1 MREKLEQEITKALQ
15 ALGVGG
21 VSFTVERP
29 TDMSHGD
36 YSTNAAFAAAKKLKQ
51 SPNDTAESL
60 LQKLDQIEGVEVDR
74 IGAFLNF
81 KLLRKVLLSI
91 EQKIPQ
97 LNAGRKILLE
107 KSAPNLFKP
116 FHVGHLL
123 NLSVGESLSRLMR
136 VSGGEVVD
144 VAYPSDISLGV
155 AKAVWVG
162 LKEGTEPSDVHTLGK
177 WYVEGTKVYD
187 ENEQAKAE
195 IIKINQQLNNGEV
208 GAAFELY
215 KKGRE
220 LNLAYFK
227 NITARLGSTFSDYF
241 FESEAGRVGKD
252 IVQAHIGSVFEK
264 SDGAVIFPGEKY
276 GLHTRVFLTSL
287 GLAIYEAK
295 DIGLLKLKF
304 DKYNPDLSLVITDV
318 EQKQYFEVVK
328 KAAELIEPRWAQHST
343 YWQHGRMRFVGG
355 KISSRYGN
363 VPLAEDMI
371 EAVKDRIRTKFIESG
386 KFADDKE
393 KSERITEEVAL
404 GAIKYSFL
412 KSSSGHNIVFDFDQS
427 VTFEGGSG
435 PYLQYSLVRA
445 RSLLRK
451 ASGAIESKFVTPQ
464 GSSLEHVLI
473 HFSEVVARAAK
484 EMEPHYLITYLT
496 ELSSVFNGWYA
507 TERAIVDGTIAG
519 HTLSLI
525 EATERTL
532 SQGLH
537 LLGIPT
543 PEEM

>member
-1 MREKLEQEITKALQ
+1 MREKIEQAVKA
-15 ALGVGG
+15 ALPGVAF
-21 VSFTVERP
+21 VVERP
-29 TDMSHGD
+29 RALEHGD
-36 YSTNAAFAAAKKLKQ
+36 YSTNAALVGKVDPNELSSKLR
-51 SPNDTAESL
+51 SL
-60 LQKLDQIEGVEVDR
+60 LSSNEVEKIEVVGKF
-74 IGAFLNF
+74 INFFLSREELTP
-81 KLLRKVLLSI
+81 K

-97 LNAGRKILLE
+97 LYAGKKILLE

-136 VSGGEVVD
+136 ALGGEVVD

-162 LKEGTEPSDVHTLGK
+162 LKEGVEPSDVHTLGK
-177 WYVEGTKVYD
+177 WYVEGTKIYD

-195 IIKINQQLNNGEV
+195 IIKINQQLNDEEAGP
-208 GAAFELY
+208 ALELY

-227 NITARLGSTFSDYF
+227 DITTRLGSAFSDYF
-241 FESEAGRVGKD
+241 FESEAGKIGKD
-252 IVQAHIGSVFEK
+252 IVQSHIGSVFEK
-264 SDGAVIFPGEKY
+264 SDGAVVFPGEKY

-371 EAVKDRIRTKFIESG
+371 EAVKERIRAKFGESG

-393 KSERITEEVAL
+393 KGERITEEVAL

-412 KSSSGHNIVFDFDQS
+412 KSSSGHNIVFDFDQA
-427 VTFEGGSG
+427 VAFEGGSG
-435 PYLQYSLVRA
+435 PYLQYALVRA
-445 RSLLRK
+445 RSLLKK
-451 ASGAIESKFVTPQ
+451 ASGATVAQFVTPQ
-464 GSSLEHVLI
+464 SSTLERVLI
-473 HFSEVVARAAK
+473 HFSEVVARAAG
-484 EMEPHYLITYLT
+484 EMEPHYVVTYLT
-496 ELSSVFNGWYA
+496 ELSSAFNGWYA
-507 TERAIVDGTIAG
+507 TERAIVDGVIAG

-525 EATERTL
+525 KATEHTL
-532 SQGLH
+532 AQGLA